1 MPLPSPRPD
10 VRALARPAR
19 YLVVATLGAGVQA
32 AVVAIA
38 TTAGCAV
45 VPATVLGIEAAIVH
59 NFAWHDRWTWRDR
72 PSHGAYLQR
81 LIRYNA
87 AMACS
92 SLLVGALVTWVVV

>member
-1 MPLPSPRPD
+1 M
-10 VRALARPAR
+10 
-19 YLVVATLGAGVQA
+19 
-32 AVVAIA
+32 AIA
-38 TTAGCAV
+38 TAAGCAV

-72 PSHGAYLQR
+72 PSRGGYLQR

-92 SLLVGALVTWVVV
+92 SLLVGALVTWVVVHAFRGGASASRPEEYWSSAVL